1 MYHSEVIYHV
11 HNHSINYEPIF
22 REHGEYLFFLEKIKS
37 HILPMADVLC
47 YCLMPDHFHL
57 MLKPTVTGCKPS
69 PCGRFLRSD
78 EDKLEEK
85 FQQHLSHA
93 FKIVLSSYTRAVN
106 RRYGRR
112 GSLFRAKT
120 KAKPA
125 YSPFYPDSKSLE
137 ANEPYTRFIPYLQVC
152 FHYIHDNPV
161 KAKLVTDPL
170 EWEFSSALDYDGLR
184 DSEVCNYA
192 LTDKLLGVAREFDK
206 TGPTAAYPP
215 YPNSST
221 SPASLATSGQLHSTP
236 RRFNSPPVLGPIAKT
251 RLAGDREK

>member
-1 MYHSEVIYHV
+1 MYHANVIYHV
-11 HNHSINYEPIF
+11 YNQSINYELLY
-22 REHGEYLFFLEKIKS
+22 RSDSNYRYFLGKIKK
-37 HILPMADVLC
+37 HLLPYADIFA

-57 MLKPTVTGCKPS
+57 MLMPNADGCKPS
-69 PCGRFLRSD
+69 CATGFVRHREGEPKV
-78 EDKLEEK
+78 EA
-85 FQQHLSHA
+85 QQCLSHA
-93 FKIVLSSYTRAVN
+93 IGTLLSGYTRALN
-106 RRYGRR
+106 REINRR
-112 GSLFRAKT
+112 GSLFKCKT
-120 KAKPA
+120 KSKPA

-251 RLAGDREK
+251 RLAGAREK